1 MFRVVVQFTQF
12 MNVGVIFTV
21 PSPYID
27 MLMQICGKSTVLI
40 VLILFLIILVKFEE
54 IFWKYPPFQSN
65 CLNSFQTQFLPFILV
80 EWLRGRYHNQY
91 YPIQILPC
99 RLCFTNCCFTLDGF
113 TVQHTRHK

>member
-40 VLILFLIILVKFEE
+40 VLILFLIILRKFFGN
-54 IFWKYPPFQSN
+54 IPLSRGTV
-65 CLNSFQTQFLPFILV
+65 LIVFQTPFLLSILV
-80 EWLRGRYHNQY
+80 EWLRGRYHN
-91 YPIQILPC
+91 
-99 RLCFTNCCFTLDGF
+99 
-113 TVQHTRHK
+113 